1 MKLFTEKFKLTFA
14 LLLAAAFCVISQVG
28 VFAGDI
34 VINGERL
41 TADPAPFIQNG
52 RTLVPLRFISENL
65 GAEVEYDDTD
75 RLVTVSDGDVL
86 IKLEL
91 DSDTAL
97 VNDNAVVL
105 DAPAQISEGR
115 TMVPLRFIAE
125 AFDCTVNYE
134 SESKLVFISDK
145 SFEKEYITLDDIPEY
160 SGSPYIE
167 LYYNMPLFENISQTA
182 YENYAPLDE
191 LGRCGA
197 AEACLSTEL
206 MPTEKRGSIGS
217 VKPSGWRISKY
228 DFIDGQYLFNRCHLI
243 AFMLAAENDNP
254 LNLIT
259 GTRYMNTEGMLPFET
274 EVCDYIKKTQNHVMY
289 RVTPVYS
296 GDEPI
301 ARGVLMEA
309 YSAEDNGKGIC
320 FDIFA
325 YNVQPCVRIDYE
337 NGENYLD
344 DFNVFT
350 TVEETTEQTTEFK
363 AEKTTE
369 ISVYETNEQTTNIEE
384 LIECFSV
391 TPESP
396 AESFDYIL
404 NINTMKF
411 HYPSCKSVKD
421 ISDKNKRGYNG
432 DAEQLEEAGFKPCGS
447 CRPKSREERK

>member
-1 MKLFTEKFKLTFA
+1 MKLFTERFKISFA
-14 LLLAAAFCVISQVG
+14 LLLAAAFCIIAQVG
-28 VFAGDI
+28 VYAGDI
-34 VINGERL
+34 VINGERMS
-41 TADPAPFIQNG
+41 ADPAPFIQNG

-65 GAEVEYDDTD
+65 GAEVEYDDKD

-86 IKLEL
+86 IKLGL
-91 DSDTAL
+91 DSNTAL
-97 VNDNAVVL
+97 VNDNGVTL
-105 DAPAQISEGR
+105 DAPAQICDGR

-145 SFEKEYITLDDIPEY
+145 SFDKEYITLDDIPEY

-167 LYYNMPLFENISQTA
+167 LYYNMPLFENISDKP
-182 YENYAPLDE
+182 YESYGQLDT
-191 LGRCGA
+191 LGRCTA
-197 AEACLSTEL
+197 AEACLSREL

-217 VKPSGWRISKY
+217 VQPSGWRISKY

-243 AFMLAAENDNP
+243 AYMLTAENDNP

-274 EVCDYIKKTQNHVMY
+274 EVCDHIKKTNGRVMY

-309 YSAEDNGKGIC
+309 FSVGDNGKDIC
-320 FDIFA
+320 FDVFV
-325 YNVQPCVRIDYE
+325 YNVQPGVRINYE
-337 NGENYLD
+337 NGENYPD
-344 DFNVFT
+344 DFNIFT

-363 AEKTTE
+363 TEETTG
-369 ISVYETNEQTTNIEE
+369 INTHETNEQTTNIEE

-404 NINTMKF
+404 NIHTMKF
-411 HYPSCKSVKD
+411 HLPDCKHIND

-432 DAEQLEEAGFKPCGS
+432 DAGLLEEIGFKPCGG
-447 CRPKSREERK
+447 CKPTKEGRK